1 MQFVTH
7 PFNQIV
13 KLFSSIAGAAVLC
26 TSLITA
32 TPAEASGWIHVETQ
46 GDGSIIK
53 VKPLSNSG
61 RYRKYMYYVSTAEIT
76 PTKSLVDCKVRQTQN
91 YKGYWIDIPVG
102 TLGER
107 IYRIICN

>member
-1 MQFVTH
+1 MNFFNAIAAAAFV
-7 PFNQIV
+7 
-13 KLFSSIAGAAVLC
+13 G

-32 TPAEASGWIHVETQ
+32 TPAEASGWVHVETQ

-61 RYRKYMYYVSTAEIT
+61 RYRKYMFYVSTAEIT
-76 PTKSLVDCKVRQTQN
+76 PTERLVDCQARQTQN
-91 YKGYWIDIPVG
+91 HKGYWIDIQVG

-107 IYRIICN
+107 IYRTICR